1 MQLVEPGPQPP
12 PFDVNYS
19 VLEADRTDSGASHE
33 PEAQPVETAVAPVV
47 DVKPVAAA
55 ESTLI
60 EDRGG
65 KHDEVTE
72 PKQSSDTRTPDDFGV
87 GVHVEGASTPIDASS
102 AASGAAPSGSSSA
115 ESAGESEDGAERK
128 KGRRPNRRRRS
139 RRRQKK
145 NNDSTASG
153 DT

>member
-1 MQLVEPGPQPP
+1 MQLVEPGPQPA
-12 PFDVNYS
+12 PFDVDYS

-33 PEAQPVETAVAPVV
+33 TETLPVENAAAPVV
-47 DVKPVAAA
+47 DEKPVAAA
-55 ESTLI
+55 EPALI

-72 PKQSSDTRTPDDFGV
+72 PKQSGNTQTPDDFGA
-87 GVHVEGASTPIDASS
+87 GVHVEEPSTPIDASS
-102 AASGAAPSGSSSA
+102 AASGTEPSGSSSA

-145 NNDSTASG
+145 NNDSDASG